1 MPSGGESRTKEIKAF
16 WASCYVP
23 SSGLGAL
30 TEEKWVVYLVNIM
43 KRYLKLFI
51 HGLHSRRLFLSFPH
65 FPIFYFL
72 VRKAWQVEMPS
83 VARPFSSPWSLFRP
97 AFPCIKIL
105 GVGLKRGACCDMPL
119 WEGSVPQ
126 DAHTVCVCVCVCVS
140 VVCTHS
146 IMSDSLQPHG
156 LVACQAPLSMRFF
169 RQEYRSGLPFP
180 CSGDLP
186 DPGIEPVNPEL
197 AEDFLPFAPL
207 DLQPPCAGEE
217 SYCWSPCVYIFTGYS
232 AWPWSPEKGMQSSQ

>member
-126 DAHTVCVCVCVCVS
+126 DAHTVCVCVCVCRVHTLNHVWLFATPWIGSLPGSS
-140 VVCTHS
+140 VHE
-146 IMSDSLQPHG
+146 IFQARIPEW
-156 LVACQAPLSMRFF
+156 VAIPLLRGSSWPRDRTCESWISRGFF
-169 RQEYRSGLPFP
+169 TIRTTWPPATLCWRRKLLLKPLCIHIYWLL
-180 CSGDLP
+180 CMTL
-186 DPGIEPVNPEL
+186 EPRKGH
-197 AEDFLPFAPL
+197 AE
-207 DLQPPCAGEE
+207 
-217 SYCWSPCVYIFTGYS
+217 
-232 AWPWSPEKGMQSSQ
+232 